1 MKENNPAFIAV
12 YNITF
17 VVIIIMNFIITTSSH
32 SQPLQT
38 FDSKTNTIRQGS
50 THTQQFF
57 NSAMTS
63 SLFNWQMVETPTI
76 QLIKDIQF
84 IDSLY
89 GYASYYEGLMRTTDG
104 GFGWQV
110 IYYSQGSEMNAIDFL
125 NQDTGWY
132 VGGGRIRKTINGGA
146 NWIIQDYPPFGSVP
160 NYYSVKFFDYNTG
173 VVTGLRDYLGYIIKT
188 TNSGQNWAPIYL
200 AGQSGTD
207 IYGQFWFNQDS
218 GWIYGRDIFLKTTN
232 GGNDFISYLYSL
244 PPTINGHY
252 GLLGISF
259 INANTGW
266 LSGSSIDQK
275 NMYKTINGGLNWVF
289 QDNPVAQYQ
298 FAQLDDVLFIN
309 ENTGWAVSYV
319 GQIIT
324 TINGGLNWLTDVN
337 APTWFSCLTEYNF
350 RKVWCGAKYGEI
362 WYLNDLSPIGIQQ
375 ISNQIPRMFSLEQ
388 NYPNPFNSETIIKFS
403 VARRENVK
411 ISIYDLLG
419 QTVEILEN
427 KTFNPG
433 FYSIDYNA
441 GKLTSGVYIYVM
453 ETELYK
459 ESKKFVLIK

>member
-298 FAQLDDVLFIN
+298 FAQLDDVLFID
-309 ENTGWAVSYV
+309 ENRGWAGGYS

-324 TINGGLNWLTDVN
+324 TTNGGSNWLIDVS
-337 APTWFSCLTEYNF
+337 ASTWFACFANYGSKKL
-350 RKVWCGAKYGEI
+350 WCGAKYGQV
-362 WYLNDLSPIGIQQ
+362 WYLDDIPPVH
-375 ISNQIPRMFSLEQ
+375 ISQNNTSIPKAFELKQ
-388 NYPNPFNSETIIKFS
+388 NFPNPFNNETIIEYELS
-403 VARRENVK
+403 TRAYVTINV
-411 ISIYDLLG
+411 
-419 QTVEILEN
+419 
-427 KTFNPG
+427 
-433 FYSIDYNA
+433 YNLT
-441 GKLTSGVYIYVM
+441 GKLIDNLINQRQEAGRYNLRYYAYKLASGVYFYRM
-453 ETELYK
+453 ETEKYS